1 MKMLDLG
8 TFQNFNFDYV
18 GVPNHQRW
26 MNNGKFDGGLL
37 TDKEKSFET
46 SIKDYSIFHQ
56 QFSINGRI

>member
-8 TFQNFNFDYV
+8 HIPELQFFDYV

-37 TDKEKSFET
+37 TDKEKELLE
-46 SIKDYSIFHQ
+46 IL
-56 QFSINGRI
+56 

>member
-8 TFQNFNFDYV
+8 HIPELQFFDYV

-46 SIKDYSIFHQ
+46 SIKDYSISPSTVQH
-56 QFSINGRI
+56 